1 MTAGDIADGISH
13 GDDDKTKGKGSTN
26 QPGDSRGA
34 YLPRNTAGK
43 QNQNQGTDELSQIL
57 LDVFHTHPP
66 LYPIVVELCLL

>member
-26 QPGDSRGA
+26 QPGDARGTN
-34 YLPRNTAGK
+34 LPGNTAGK
-43 QNQNQGTDELSQIL
+43 KNQNQGTDELSQIL

-66 LYPIVVELCLL
+66 FIHLLWNLWLL